1 MGPSAWSPPER
12 PSQSLGGAFM
22 FTQETGYTHSL
33 LVALTVAVVVAFLAL
48 AHAYSDIQIFG

>member
-1 MGPSAWSPPER
+1 
-12 PSQSLGGAFM
+12 M

-33 LVALTVAVVVAFLAL
+33 LVALTVAVVVAFVAL